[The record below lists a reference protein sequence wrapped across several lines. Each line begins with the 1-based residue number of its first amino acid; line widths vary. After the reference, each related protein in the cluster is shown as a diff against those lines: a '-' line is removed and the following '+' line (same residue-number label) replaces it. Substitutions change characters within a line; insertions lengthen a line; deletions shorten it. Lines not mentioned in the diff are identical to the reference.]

1 MSFNIDMDDFSQK
14 VSSVDERAKTLY
26 ENTERSQ
33 LSQPELLTDSIQEL
47 RTALEELHVAEEELR
62 QQNEEL
68 EVTRRVVEGE
78 RQRYQDLF
86 EFAPDGYLVT
96 DRQGAIREANSAAAV
111 LLNLSQKFLIG
122 KPLANFIPD
131 EERSAFRSQL
141 NRLQDI
147 ERLREWEVRL
157 KRRGDD
163 RFDAALSVVSVRD
176 WEGTLLGWRWLIRD
190 VTARKQAELEI
201 SKMQLQNVQL
211 QEAARVKSQFLA
223 MMSHELRTPM
233 NAIIGFSQLLLR
245 HSQDPLSC
253 KQANMVERILNGG
266 KHLLRL
272 IDEILNFSQLEA
284 GAIQLELEEFNLAV
298 LVTTITEELYCLI
311 EQKNLTLQ
319 VNLSLDNPLIVND
332 MTGLRQVLT
341 NLLAN
346 AIKFTEVGG
355 IEVKVWE
362 LPDNKVAIAFKD
374 TGIGIAQ
381 EDLNHIFEEFR
392 QVNQSTTRKHGGT
405 GLGLAI
411 ADRLIKLMQGKI
423 TVASQLNQGS
433 TFWVELPRQVNG
445 LI

>member
-1 MSFNIDMDDFSQK
+1 MSSNIDMDNFSQK
-14 VSSVDERAKTLY
+14 VSSVDERAKMLY
-26 ENTERSQ
+26 KSTERSQ
-33 LSQPELLTDSIQEL
+33 LSQPELLIDSIREL

-68 EVTRRVVEGE
+68 EVTRRVVERE

-96 DRQGAIREANSAAAV
+96 DRQGIVREANSAAAV

-141 NRLQDI
+141 NRLQNI

-223 MMSHELRTPM
+223 IMSHELRTPM

-266 KHLLRL
+266 RHLLRL
-272 IDEILNFSQLEA
+272 IDEILNFSQLEV

-298 LVTTITEELYCLI
+298 LVKTITEELYCLI

-319 VNLSLDNPLIVND
+319 VNLSLDHPLIVND
-332 MTGLRQVLT
+332 ITRLRQVLT

-355 IEVKVWE
+355 IEVKAWE
-362 LPDNKVAIAFKD
+362 LPDDRVAIAVKD

-381 EDLNHIFEEFR
+381 EELNHIFEEFR
-392 QVNQSTTRKHGGT
+392 QANQSTTRKHGGT

-411 ADRLIKLMQGKI
+411 ADRLIKLMKGKI